1 MGLCNAR
8 LNFRQA
14 EKTHLME
21 NVVYNELLTRGFNV
35 DVGVVQSRRTTAEGK
50 SQRSQLEIDFVC
62 NQGSKRYYVQSAYSL
77 PTQEKI
83 EQEEAPLRKT
93 DDFFKRIIVT
103 GDDII
108 VHRNEAGITTMSI
121 YDFLLNKDSLDW

>member
-1 MGLCNAR
+1 
-8 LNFRQA
+8 
-14 EKTHLME
+14 ME